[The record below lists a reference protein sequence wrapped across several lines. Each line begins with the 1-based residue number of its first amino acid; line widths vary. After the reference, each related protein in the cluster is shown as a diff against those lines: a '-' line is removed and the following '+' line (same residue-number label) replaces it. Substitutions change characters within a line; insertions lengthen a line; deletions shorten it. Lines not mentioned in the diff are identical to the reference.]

1 MNNFFAI
8 NFGELFA
15 VIFKLPLGLLLGIG
29 SSFVFFRQSLEGRLR
44 ARRAPGAVR
53 LESWAWGLA
62 IGGLIP
68 CVTGAYGIGIFGLF
82 FIAALV
88 VAVLGRSGWQTW
100 AMMAACLVLSI
111 GAFALHLTYTGYHAP
126 RPARSSSS
134 SSSSAPTRT
143 VTLPGGV
150 QSGSTNSADAPGA
163 GNATNTSGEA
173 P

>member
-29 SSFVFFRQSLEGRLR
+29 SSFIFFRQALEGRLR

-53 LESWAWGLA
+53 MESWAWGLA

-68 CVTGAYGIGIFGLF
+68 CITGAYGLGIFGLF

-100 AMMAACLVLSI
+100 AMLGACLVLSA
-111 GAFALHLTYTGYHAP
+111 GAFALGLTYTGYHAP

-134 SSSSAPTRT
+134 SGSAPTRT
-143 VTLPGGV
+143 VTLPGGS
-150 QSGSTNSADAPGA
+150 QSGSTNSTDATGA
-163 GNATNTSGEA
+163 GSATTSGEA
-173 P
+173 PR